1 MNNETLSKKING
13 AGIRE
18 LIVNIN
24 NNFAR
29 KSEVEEK
36 VKNISVATDQK
47 PGIVAVGDGIN
58 ISTEGKISIDDHYAK
73 KDFVNQQIS
82 QIPKFDIKVVEA
94 LPVSDISKTSVYLL
108 KTGEEQDNLY
118 TEYIYVNNAWEKL
131 GSQKVNLS
139 NYATNEKLEEVK
151 NNVSGQ
157 INTINS
163 SYNTLKGE
171 VEKCVHADAIAQN
184 YVKTSDYTDKINVL
198 NTKFDSYVLKSEA
211 FTKTAA
217 DNLYLGKQDAATYYV
232 SKTGLQA
239 TVSDIDNKIAT
250 KANTNDVESTYAK
263 KTDVPDVTPFLTK
276 NDASLTY
283 VSNTSYNSKV
293 EELSNTLGAKAN
305 TEDVQKTY
313 ALKADLSRV
322 EGLIKQSDNNVMTV
336 SELDDLYNSIV
347 K

>member
-58 ISTEGKISIDDHYAK
+58 ISTEGKISVDDHYAK

-94 LPVSDISKTSVYLL
+94 LPVSDISKTTVYLL
-108 KTGEEQDNLY
+108 KTGEEQSNLY

-139 NYATNEKLEEVK
+139 DYVTNKELGDIRNDFSWRVHVVQLS
-151 NNVSGQ
+151 NNDLQ
-157 INTINS
+157 R
-163 SYNTLKGE
+163 E
-171 VEKCVHADAIAQN
+171 VEKCIHADTVAQN
-184 YVKTSDYTDKINVL
+184 YVKTSDYTDKINAL
-198 NTKFDSYVLKSEA
+198 NTKFGSYVLKSDA

-232 SKTGLQA
+232 SKTGLQT
-239 TVSDIDNKIAT
+239 TVSDIDNKIAA
-250 KANTNDVESTYAK
+250 KANTNDVENTYAK

-276 NDASLTY
+276 NDASFTY

-313 ALKADLSRV
+313 ALKTDLSRV
-322 EGLIKQSDNNVMTV
+322 EGLIKQNDNNVMTV